1 MLGTTEVYALK
12 AKTGALLWSY
22 TTGMGNWTQHSQV
35 VVNGVVY
42 FGSNDNKLYA
52 LNAST
57 GALLWSYTAGS
68 YVLNSPLVAN
78 GVVYDASYSDDK
90 LFALNARTGK
100 LLWSYAVGGPY
111 LDNSPALANGMLYIG
126 ANDHKV
132 YAFSLPPLMQASPT
146 TLAFT
151 AQAGGPN
158 PLGQTVTLANTGGS
172 AITWT
177 GCSSQPWLTV
187 TPTSGGIAAGTN
199 SPLTVNV
206 NDSGLVA
213 GTYSGHVVLVPS
225 LGPAL

>member
-1 MLGTTEVYALK
+1 MDNNGKVYALK

-42 FGSNDNKLYA
+42 FGSNDDKLYA

-57 GALLWSYTAGS
+57 GALLWSYTTEG
-68 YVLNSPLVAN
+68 NVAD
-78 GVVYDASYSDDK
+78 VPPV
-90 LFALNARTGK
+90 
-100 LLWSYAVGGPY
+100 
-111 LDNSPALANGMLYIG
+111 ANGMLYIG

-132 YAFSLPPLMQASPT
+132 YAFSLPPVMQASPT

-177 GCSSQPWLTV
+177 GCSSQPWLTLA
-187 TPTSGGIAAGTN
+187 PTSGGIAAGTN

-213 GTYSGHVVLVPS
+213 GTYSGDVVLVPS
-225 LGPAL
+225 VGPAVSIVVRFTLT